1 MAFKLKNQIERR
13 ENTGEKVIDTN
24 ADALD
29 CLPACLDDKDADP
42 AIPIADKRVEDF
54 LNWIIDAD
62 AHD

>member
-29 CLPACLDDKDADP
+29 CLPAALTTRMRSRNPNCG
-42 AIPIADKRVEDF
+42 
-54 LNWIIDAD
+54 
-62 AHD
+62 